1 MEPSRPLA
9 KKRLDK
15 ALERILQS
23 GEPDP
28 RAYGYSELRKKL
40 SIISQER
47 RFMLFL
53 YMKQNRV
60 PHTAYE
66 LAEATEDLKST
77 VIKNLHVFVSEG
89 IVHPTRNA
97 TTGVVRYTINEELLR
112 ALSDL
117 FQTGSDVQAG
127 EERTQRRNGTGA
139 GQKDPATDPGGL

>member
-28 RAYGYSELRKKL
+28 RTYGYSDLRKKL

-53 YMKQNRV
+53 YMKQNRI
-60 PHTAYE
+60 PHTADE

-77 VIKNLHVFVSEG
+77 VIKNLHVFVAEG
-89 IVHPTRNA
+89 IVHPARNA

-112 ALSDL
+112 VLSDL
-117 FQTGSDVQAG
+117 FQTGDDVRAD
-127 EERTQRRNGTGA
+127 EERAQSRNGA
-139 GQKDPATDPGGL
+139 ASAQHQ